1 VQAVKRVIRPD
12 PAETVTPDGY
22 RYVWPEGGEA
32 ADVLERHRKSVLAV
46 EGPTSSTSR

>member
-12 PAETVTPDGY
+12 PAETVTSDGY
-22 RYVWPEGGEA
+22 RYVWPEA